1 MRAAHLLPVLA
12 FIAQIPSSKSPNDF
26 VEICAGDARAS
37 CALRQSGFAGKEYDV
52 LYSKNHDLLRTIG
65 FITMLMAVRNLRP
78 GGLVLVGPPCSSWI
92 FLSRSQ
98 TGRSWS
104 NPEGNGRRAV
114 ELANIFIRRLLYILY
129 FAHKRGCKFL
139 IEQPVSSVLW
149 YFRPMRQFLQFTGA
163 RRVSFPMGSYGSP
176 TIKMTVTHKGAPLV
190 KKTISKSGKQ
200 QVTGIRGALR
210 ESASYPAGFGFALAA
225 LIEPEGSPAQSL
237 DLDIGAADP
246 DEDDDQSIDDLIR
259 VGGRKSATWRKL
271 LMAE

>member
-1 MRAAHLLPVLA
+1 M
-12 FIAQIPSSKSPNDF
+12 
-26 VEICAGDARAS
+26 
-37 CALRQSGFAGKEYDV
+37 
-52 LYSKNHDLLRTIG
+52 
-65 FITMLMAVRNLRP
+65 
-78 GGLVLVGPPCSSWI
+78 
-92 FLSRSQ
+92 
-98 TGRSWS
+98 
-104 NPEGNGRRAV
+104 
-114 ELANIFIRRLLYILY
+114 
-129 FAHKRGCKFL
+129 
-139 IEQPVSSVLW
+139 
-149 YFRPMRQFLQFTGA
+149 
-163 RRVSFPMGSYGSP
+163 
-176 TIKMTVTHKGAPLV
+176 